1 MVDGEQPMANGNRK
15 AAAEITSLQGT
26 SLSTLL
32 YALASFS
39 AMLLAVRAAK
49 CPAKVIRITSGDPV
63 AFGFAVSLAQPG
75 GNITG
80 AGNSVRNG
88 SNWTQGNLIA
98 DTATGC
104 PI

>member
-1 MVDGEQPMANGNRK
+1 MADGEQPMPDGNCK

-49 CPAKVIRITSGDPV
+49 CPAKVVRITSGDPV
-63 AFGFAVSLAQPG
+63 AFGFAVSLA
-75 GNITG
+75 
-80 AGNSVRNG
+80 
-88 SNWTQGNLIA
+88 
-98 DTATGC
+98 
-104 PI
+104 

>member
-1 MVDGEQPMANGNRK
+1 MANGNRK

-32 YALASFS
+32 FALAFFN

-49 CPAKVIRITSGDPV
+49 ALAKVVRITSGDPV